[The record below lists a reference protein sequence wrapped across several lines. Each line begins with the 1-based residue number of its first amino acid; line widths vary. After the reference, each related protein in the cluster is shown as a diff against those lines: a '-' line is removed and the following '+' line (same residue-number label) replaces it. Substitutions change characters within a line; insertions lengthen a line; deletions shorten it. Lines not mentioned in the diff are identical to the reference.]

1 MLDWM
6 IFFLLYSKVF
16 VDIIFFNFLLLII
29 KIDFDW
35 SDSLYIFGVFVFLDE
50 FFWYYRFWWYFILL

>member
-1 MLDWM
+1 M

-35 SDSLYIFGVFVFLDE
+35 SDNLYIFGVFVFLDE
-50 FFWYYRFWWYFILL
+50 FF